1 MSSPDTA
8 LGTKPV
14 SLHALARES
23 IARGLETHAPL
34 EIEPAGFA
42 SPLREPGASFV
53 TLRIEGALRGCT
65 GTLAATRPLVSDVSH
80 NAFRSAYRDPRFR
93 PVDASEI
100 PRLDVHV
107 AVLSS
112 LAPLPAASEAALL
125 EALRPGVDG
134 LVLREGAR
142 TATFLPAVW
151 ESLPNP
157 IDFLRELKRKAHLP
171 DDHWSDRIE
180 VQRYTTE
187 TARPDQTRAESASP

>member
-8 LGTKPV
+8 LRTKPV
-14 SLHALARES
+14 SLRALARES
-23 IARGLETHAPL
+23 IERGLETRAPL
-34 EIEPAGFA
+34 EVEPAAFA
-42 SPLREPGASFV
+42 PPLCEPGASFV
-53 TLRIEGALRGCT
+53 TLRLEGKLRGCT

-93 PVDASEI
+93 PVDASETS
-100 PRLDVHV
+100 RLDVHV
-107 AVLSS
+107 AVLSP

-151 ESLPNP
+151 ESLPDP
-157 IDFLRELKRKAHLP
+157 RSFLAHLREKAGLP
-171 DDHWSDRIE
+171 AGYWSKTLRFE
-180 VQRYTTE
+180 RYTTDE
-187 TARPDQTRAESASP
+187 ADPV